1 MIGVLEVCEMYGLVL
16 FVLGSLGALYLAR
29 VSARAGFRHG
39 LARFFAFEAI
49 LGLTALNLRFWFD
62 DPFSTRQLAS
72 WGLLVLSALL
82 AVHSFHLLGR
92 SGEAQGEFEQ
102 TTVLV
107 TSGAYRYIRH
117 PMYASLLYFS
127 LGAFFKHITLLTF
140 GLVLAAFVFLYVTAR
155 VEEGENLERFGEAYG
170 KYMRGTKMFVPY
182 LF

>member
-1 MIGVLEVCEMYGLVL
+1 MSWGFNVYGLIL
-16 FVLGSLGALYLAR
+16 FFVGSLGALYLTR
-29 VSARAGFRHG
+29 MSARAGFRHG

-49 LGLTALNLRFWFD
+49 LGLTALNLHFWFD
-62 DPFSTRQLAS
+62 DPFSASQLIS

-82 AVHSFHLLGR
+82 ALHSFRLLGR

-107 TSGAYRYIRH
+107 TSGAYNYIRH

-127 LGAFFKHITLLTF
+127 LGVFLKQVSLLTF
-140 GLVLAAFVFLYVTAR
+140 GLVLAAFACLYITAR
-155 VEEGENLERFGEAYG
+155 VEEGENLERFGKSYRM
-170 KYMRGTKMFVPY
+170 YMLDTKMFVPY